1 MLRFPLLFHLQ
12 IILVGL
18 SSLMVWLS
26 TSHRMEK
33 QELHRLHQL
42 MNWSIAGFAMVLPLF
57 SAPGLL
63 SRLTSI
69 FIGFAPPFLLLSI
82 GYEALYYGA
91 LGLAL
96 IGWIFFENANL
107 YISKGKLSTN
117 AIEAVEDGILL
128 SEYDRCLQ
136 LSDIR
141 IPLIFVSY
149 NVDIYLFL

>member
-1 MLRFPLLFHLQ
+1 M
-12 IILVGL
+12 
-18 SSLMVWLS
+18 
-26 TSHRMEK
+26 
-33 QELHRLHQL
+33 
-42 MNWSIAGFAMVLPLF
+42 
-57 SAPGLL
+57 
-63 SRLTSI
+63 
-69 FIGFAPPFLLLSI
+69 SI

-141 IPLIFVSY
+141 IPLIFVRNTGSWMEIGNSISHFGIGIVLMI
-149 NVDIYLFL
+149 NVFLMPMKWINCIKYVELYV